1 MASQSKAVSPITR
14 DHGAYVG
21 FGMVIHQFALVDA
34 ALEDAIREMLG
45 LERHQAAFL
54 MPQLRHE
61 QKRQDVSGSLGKS
74 QRNGRAALERG

>member
-1 MASQSKAVSPITR
+1 MKSESKAVSPITR
-14 DHGAYVG
+14 DHYAG

-34 ALEDAIREMLG
+34 VLEDAIREMLG

-61 QKRQDVSGSLGKS
+61 QKGTCF
-74 QRNGRAALERG
+74 